1 METEAASI
9 PQFYERD
16 GYPDA
21 YTPRTH
27 VRPPRQTPLRITE
40 AERLPDVVRQFLL
53 EHFEVI
59 TEARPHQDQSAP
71 FTQWDLGP
79 ERIALTR
86 LREVHEFSAGILE
99 LDEPGHEGDT
109 IAGRLKILDR
119 RIHSAIESLFQW
131 DSWEVRLLHP
141 ETKQLELF
149 VSHNLA
155 PLRIGESIFA
165 AARGNGI
172 TGRVAATGQC
182 VLTRQADTDEEYLPG
197 LEGAQSTMTLPLQ
210 LGTRILGTLNV
221 ESQERSAFSEAD
233 LSEALLLGR
242 YIAAALHFIELVL
255 RERSAVDRQTA
266 SAFRGALAHPMEKL
280 ESLGETHP
288 EVKAIATEIREAMET
303 AGTGPKAILATERD
317 LRPAEPDPDLQGRHI
332 LVADNEAVVVQG
344 LTKLLK
350 ANGVTVTACDGGAEA
365 ISAFA
370 ECHAKGQCPDLVI
383 TDIRMPDRNGYE
395 VFRGVRD
402 LEPKIPVVLMTG
414 FGYDPSHSILRAT
427 EEGMHAVLFK
437 PIPVPRL
444 FEVLKSAFSV

>member
-1 METEAASI
+1 MNSTSEKHTKTRTLR
-9 PQFYERD
+9 ERMS
-16 GYPDA
+16 G
-21 YTPRTH
+21 
-27 VRPPRQTPLRITE
+27 PPPKPPLRITE
-40 AERLPDVVRQFLL
+40 ADRLPDAVRQFLL
-53 EHFEVI
+53 DHFEV
-59 TEARPHQDQSAP
+59 TTDARPPQDQSAP

-86 LREVHEFSAGILE
+86 LREVHEHSAGILE

-119 RIHSAIESLFQW
+119 RIRCAIDDLFQW

-141 ETKQLELF
+141 ETNQLELF

-182 VLTRQADTDEEYLPG
+182 VLTRQADSDDEYLPG

-210 LGTRILGTLNV
+210 LGARILGTLNV
-221 ESQERSAFSEAD
+221 ESRDRSAFSEAD

-266 SAFRGALAHPMEKL
+266 SAFRGALAHPIEKL
-280 ESLGETHP
+280 ERLGQSSP
-288 EVKAIATEIREAMET
+288 EVEAIAAELREAMDA
-303 AGTGPKAILATERD
+303 AGTGPKAVLATERD
-317 LRPAEPDPDLQGRHI
+317 LQPDEPDPDLQGRHI

-365 ISAFA
+365 ITAFT

-402 LEPKIPVVLMTG
+402 LAPQIPVVLMTG

-444 FEVLKSAFSV
+444 FEVLKSAFTD

>member
-1 METEAASI
+1 MDTGTLTL
-9 PQFYERD
+9 QERMS
-16 GYPDA
+16 GHPSK
-21 YTPRTH
+21 P
-27 VRPPRQTPLRITE
+27 PLRITE

-53 EHFEVI
+53 DHFEVV

-119 RIHSAIESLFQW
+119 RIHSAIESLFRW

-182 VLTRQADTDEEYLPG
+182 VLTRQADSDEEYLPG

-221 ESQERSAFSEAD
+221 ESQNRSAFSEAD

>member
-1 METEAASI
+1 MSGHPAK
-9 PQFYERD
+9 P
-16 GYPDA
+16 
-21 YTPRTH
+21 
-27 VRPPRQTPLRITE
+27 PLRITE

-119 RIHSAIESLFQW
+119 RIHTAIQSLFQW

-266 SAFRGALAHPMEKL
+266 SAFRSALAHPMEKL

>member
-1 METEAASI
+1 MSGH
-9 PQFYERD
+9 PSK
-16 GYPDA
+16 P
-21 YTPRTH
+21 
-27 VRPPRQTPLRITE
+27 PLRITE

-53 EHFEVI
+53 DHFEVV

-119 RIHSAIESLFQW
+119 RIHSAIESLFRW

-182 VLTRQADTDEEYLPG
+182 VLTRQADSDEEYLPG

-221 ESQERSAFSEAD
+221 ESQNRSAFSEAD